1 MPLSFPS
8 HSQKV
13 SIAPH
18 RLALNRYALCLAPDG
33 FHASSQEG
41 TEMLEKG
48 VPHPIQPNRE
58 TKIALQKTKYSAG
71 RSRREYTCWGSR
83 EPEAVDR
90 QISKFLRV
98 RRVRICS
105 RSAEASLAA
114 TA

>member
-18 RLALNRYALCLAPDG
+18 RLALNRYALCLASDG

-48 VPHPIQPNRE
+48 APPPTQPNRE
-58 TKIALQKTKYSAG
+58 TDIAPWKTECFG
-71 RSRREYTCWGSR
+71 DRSRREYTYWESR
-83 EPEAVDR
+83 AVEAADR
-90 QISKFLRV
+90 QISRFLQV
-98 RRVRICS
+98 RRVHACS
-105 RSAEASLAA
+105 RSAEESLA
-114 TA
+114 